1 MDNESGHDGMKSNDK
16 KMPAKK
22 PGAPG
27 AGKHYTPREVIEYMG
42 TVNRV
47 FQGLGV
53 EVLEAQPGRSL
64 FAMVVQEPHTNTFGA
79 LHGGIIFALADQTFG
94 FTCNAQNEKAVSA
107 GATIE
112 FLGPAQ
118 LGDRVISEAN
128 EVYRE
133 GRNALYDV
141 KIWVEATGAVVA
153 HVRGRMRILGGSVM
167 PE

>member
-1 MDNESGHDGMKSNDK
+1 MKKGASSG
-16 KMPAKK
+16 PQAAAAAK
-22 PGAPG
+22 
-27 AGKHYTPREVIEYMG
+27 TPSPRAVIDYMG

-53 EVLEAQPGRSL
+53 EVLEAEPGRSL
-64 FAMVVQEPHTNTFGA
+64 FAMVVREEHTNTFGG

-94 FTCNAQNEKAVSA
+94 FTCNAKNEKAVSA

-118 LGDRVISEAN
+118 LGDRVISEAV

-141 KIWVEATGAVVA
+141 RIWVEATGATVA
-153 HVRGRMRILGGSVM
+153 HVRGRMRILGGPVM
-167 PE
+167 PERS

>member
-1 MDNESGHDGMKSNDK
+1 MKSK
-16 KMPAKK
+16 SAK
-22 PGAPG
+22 PEAV
-27 AGKHYTPREVIEYMG
+27 AGSRHPSPREVINYMG

-64 FAMVVQEPHTNTFGA
+64 FAMVVREEHTNTFGG

-94 FTCNAQNEKAVSA
+94 FTCNAKNEKAVSA

-118 LGDRVISEAN
+118 LGDRVISEAI

-153 HVRGRMRILGGSVM
+153 HVRGRMRILGGAVM
-167 PE
+167 PMK